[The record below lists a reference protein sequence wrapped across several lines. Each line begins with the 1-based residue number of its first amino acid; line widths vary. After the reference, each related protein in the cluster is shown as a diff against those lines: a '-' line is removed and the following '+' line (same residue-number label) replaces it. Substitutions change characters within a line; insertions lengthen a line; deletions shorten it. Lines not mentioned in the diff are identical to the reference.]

1 MKATVKRGSKK
12 RLKSAKEGKRDVAKA
27 AKPRTGGKSAH
38 YPITETLRWMA
49 DGERLLE
56 KWGAITSPG
65 GKKIAGGVAKVL
77 SMLETLNELR
87 KM

>member
-12 RLKSAKEGKRDVAKA
+12 RLKSVKEVKGDVKKA
-27 AKPRTGGKSAH
+27 TKPRAGGKSAH

-49 DGERLLE
+49 DGEKLLI
-56 KWGAITSPG
+56 KWGAITSPA
-65 GKKIAGGVAKVL
+65 GKRIAGGVAKVL
-77 SMLETLNELR
+77 AMLESLNELR

>member
-1 MKATVKRGSKK
+1 VKRGSKK
-12 RLKSAKEGKRDVAKA
+12 RLKSAQAAKGGVKKA
-27 AKPRTGGKSAH
+27 AKPRAGGKSAH

-49 DGERLLE
+49 DGEKLLE

-65 GKKIAGGVAKVL
+65 GKRIAGGVAKVL
-77 SMLETLNELR
+77 AMLESLNELR